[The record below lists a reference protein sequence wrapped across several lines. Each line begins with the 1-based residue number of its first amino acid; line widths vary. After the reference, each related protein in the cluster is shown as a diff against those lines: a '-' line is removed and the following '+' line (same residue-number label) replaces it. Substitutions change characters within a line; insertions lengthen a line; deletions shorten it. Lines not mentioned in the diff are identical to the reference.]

1 MTSQRTLEDVFREIC
16 TREGPLRERLEDF
29 SRAVRDLSLPFAE
42 AYDDLVARLERGEA
56 GNGAPNIGDRMPSF
70 LLPDSTG
77 HLVLLDDLLRTGP
90 AVLSFNRGHWC
101 EYCAIELS
109 ALSQAFDQIAAEG
122 AAVLSIMPETRE
134 FVAKA
139 RSSCGNR
146 FEILS
151 DIDNSYAL
159 EVGLV
164 IWLGDRVRD
173 IYLAHGLHL
182 ERYQRNGAWFL
193 PIPATFVVGQNGVIA
208 GRFVDPDFRRRMQID
223 EIVVA
228 IERARQAG
236 G

>member
-1 MTSQRTLEDVFREIC
+1 MTSQRTLEDIFREIC
-16 TREGPLRERLEDF
+16 AREGPLRERLEDF

-42 AYDDLVARLERGEA
+42 AYDDLVKRLERGEA
-56 GNGAPNIGDRMPSF
+56 GRGTPDVGARMPSF

-77 HLVLLDDLLRTGP
+77 HLVSLEDLIRTGP

-109 ALSQAFDQIAAEG
+109 ALSQAFDEIAAQG
-122 AAVLSIMPETRE
+122 AVVVSIMPETRE
-134 FVAKA
+134 FVATA
-139 RSSCGNR
+139 RSRCGSR

-164 IWLGDRVRD
+164 IWLGDRVRE
-173 IYLAHGLHL
+173 IYVAHGLHL
-182 ERYQRNGAWFL
+182 ERYQRSGAWFL
-193 PIPATFVVGQNGVIA
+193 PIPATFVVGQNGLIS

-223 EIVVA
+223 EVVTA
-228 IERARQAG
+228 IEHAKQLDR
-236 G
+236 